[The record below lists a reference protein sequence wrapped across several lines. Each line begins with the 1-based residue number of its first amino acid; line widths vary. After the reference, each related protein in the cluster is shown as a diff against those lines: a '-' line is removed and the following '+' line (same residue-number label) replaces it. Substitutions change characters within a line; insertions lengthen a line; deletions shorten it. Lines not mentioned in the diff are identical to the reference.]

1 MTITLLTSFTKM
13 IGERKYH
20 LVFSPPILY
29 CMRSLILLIC
39 LASVAV
45 CSQTSMEQLLKSLS
59 ENKRYS
65 AQSAISSNDN
75 PLSN

>member
-1 MTITLLTSFTKM
+1 
-13 IGERKYH
+13 
-20 LVFSPPILY
+20 
-29 CMRSLILLIC
+29 MRSLILLIC